1 MTYQNIM
8 ENTLNKKQ
16 FWKMFK
22 GRAIIVTALRQGG
35 QSRDIANRVN
45 HTEGRGDASLRTKA
59 EYSALFDLLHEEV
72 DTGNVKGV
80 LTLQDNNGNL
90 TEVGTQV
97 QRYLEA
103 SQDKDD
109 FFNYEMYM
117 VHITG
122 WPQEYFRP
130 VEPVNSPPGA
140 QFGFWKTDPKSNL
153 HIAPPPDSEGILFI
167 TEDFSVRN
175 SGNLTLHVPK
185 PSWKLNF
192 KAEDGE
198 DRILGMS
205 RLNLKAMYNDPSQMR
220 EALAWYLF
228 DQAGVPS
235 SRHTFAKLGI
245 NDIYMGLF
253 SLIEQVDKQFL
264 KEHFGKNDEGNL
276 YKAYWDDIG
285 PASLEY
291 RQSDDGDDSGCQYF
305 KAANIDNR
313 TYRLKTNENDP
324 KANNY
329 DDLAK
334 FIRIINGVQLRGNNK
349 FNTAKYQEAV
359 TNIMNVKAFLRWM
372 GVNILLGGW
381 DNYYATPAN
390 YYLYNS
396 GKKGTQDKFMA
407 EPYFTWIPWDYD
419 NSFGIDYF
427 DTQWQYND
435 IIDWVSGTRNYYRG
449 KDTAK
454 IPLVE
459 NLLKNDEFKQYYLD
473 YLEYLLDTDFNP
485 AAIIAAIGVEGGNG
499 LWDRVRYAA
508 YLASDTPLG
517 LPHTGRQFT
526 NHEVYRHGC
535 KQQTLSHG
543 NAHIEGIIHYVRMR
557 YDNAHQQL
565 AKLRQKY
572 PKGASGASFSGEMET
587 LPKAECGPN

>member
-587 LPKAECGPN
+587 LPKAESGPN

>member
-1 MTYQNIM
+1 M
-8 ENTLNKKQ
+8 EKTLKKQQ

-35 QSRDIANRVN
+35 RSRDIANRVN
-45 HTEGRGDASLRTKA
+45 HAEGRGDASLRTKA
-59 EYSALFDLLHEEV
+59 EYRALFDLLHEEI
-72 DTGNVKGV
+72 DTGNVEGV
-80 LTLQDNNGNL
+80 LTLRDNNGNL
-90 TEVGTQV
+90 TEAGTQV
-97 QRYLEA
+97 QRYFEA

-109 FFNYEMYM
+109 FFNHKMYM

-140 QFGFWKTDPKSNL
+140 QFGFWKTNPESNR
-153 HIAPPPDSEGILFI
+153 HIAPPPKSEGILFL
-167 TEDFSVRN
+167 TDDFSVRN
-175 SGNLTLHVPK
+175 SGNLTLHAPK
-185 PSWKLNF
+185 PSWKINF

-198 DRILGMS
+198 DRIRGMS
-205 RLNLKAMYNDPSQMR
+205 RINLKAMYNDPSQMR

-228 DQAGVPS
+228 EQAGIPS

-253 SLIEQVDKQFL
+253 SIIEQVDKQFL

-291 RQSDDGDDSGCQYF
+291 RRSDDGDESGRQYF
-305 KAANIDNR
+305 KAADPDSR
-313 TYRLKTNENDP
+313 SYRLKTNEKDP
-324 KANNY
+324 KTKTY
-329 DDLAK
+329 DDLAQL
-334 FIRIINGVQLRGNNK
+334 IRIINGVELSGNNK

-372 GVNILLGGW
+372 GVNILVGGW

-390 YYLYNS
+390 YYLYNA
-396 GKKGTQDKFMA
+396 GKKGAQNEFM
-407 EPYFTWIPWDYD
+407 EKPYFTWIPWDYD

-427 DTQWQYND
+427 NTEWQYND
-435 IIDWVSGTRNYYRG
+435 IIDWASGTRNYYKG
-449 KDTAK
+449 KDIAK

-485 AAIIAAIGVEGGNG
+485 AAIIAAIGVESDDG
-499 LWDRVRYAA
+499 LWERVRYAA
-508 YLASDTPLG
+508 YLESDTPYG
-517 LPHTGRQFT
+517 PPHTGRQFT
-526 NHEVYRHGC
+526 NHQVYRHGC
-535 KQQTLSHG
+535 KQQKISQG
-543 NAHIEGIIHYVRMR
+543 KAHIEGIIHYVRMR
-557 YDNAHQQL
+557 YDNAHEQL

-572 PKGASGASFSGEMET
+572 PKVTSGASFSGEMET
-587 LPKAECGPN
+587 LPKAE

>member
-1 MTYQNIM
+1 
-8 ENTLNKKQ
+8 
-16 FWKMFK
+16 MFK

-359 TNIMNVKAFLRWM
+359 TNILNVKAFLRWM
-372 GVNILLGGW
+372 GVNILIGGW

-499 LWDRVRYAA
+499 LWDQVRYAA

-517 LPHTGRQFT
+517 QPHTGRQFT

-587 LPKAECGPN
+587 LPKAESGPN

>member
-1 MTYQNIM
+1 
-8 ENTLNKKQ
+8 
-16 FWKMFK
+16 MFK